1 MWHRSTSFFSPFER
15 VSTITYCNLLPHGRL
30 VKVAQPDEASD
41 RENAGEH
48 LGMELEAGP
57 GPDFFT
63 ESQTEWMV
71 TIGLRPTWNRKS
83 LGEG

>member
-1 MWHRSTSFFSPFER
+1 VASLHSLFSQFER
-15 VSTITYCNLLPHGRL
+15 GFHHNLLLHGRL
-30 VKVAQPDEASD
+30 VKVAQPDEASG
-41 RENAGEH
+41 RENAGEY
-48 LGMELEAGP
+48 LGTELEAGP

-83 LGEG
+83 LGQG

>member
-1 MWHRSTSFFSPFER
+1 MASLHPLFSQFER
-15 VSTITYCNLLPHGRL
+15 VSHHNLLLHGRL

-48 LGMELEAGP
+48 LGTELEAGP

-83 LGEG
+83 LCEG